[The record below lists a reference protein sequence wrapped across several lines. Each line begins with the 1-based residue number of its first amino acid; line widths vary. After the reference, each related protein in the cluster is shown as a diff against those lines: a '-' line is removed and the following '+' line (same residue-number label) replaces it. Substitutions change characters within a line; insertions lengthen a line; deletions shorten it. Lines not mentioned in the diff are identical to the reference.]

1 MTAERIGIGGGIFDP
16 VHYGHLLLFNE
27 CAEQLDL
34 SRVLLIPAYSA
45 VHKMQSAISDY
56 VYRRSMVEIVSEGN
70 ERFELCEIE
79 REFGGPSYT
88 IDTVRALKDRYSHA
102 EFFFLV
108 GLDNLEKM
116 ENWHKP
122 DDILDEV
129 NVVVGSRP
137 VESLSQSPLY
147 SGRVSFIEIPLLEI
161 SSTHIRERVRHG
173 RSIKYLVPEQI
184 ERYIRDHGLYR

>member
-1 MTAERIGIGGGIFDP
+1 MTVERIGIGGGIFDP

-34 SRVLLIPAYSA
+34 RKVLLIPAYSA
-45 VHKMQSAISDY
+45 VHKMQAAISGY
-56 VYRRSMVEIVSEGN
+56 VHRRSMVEIVCDGN

-88 IDTVRALKDRYSHA
+88 INTVRALKDRYSDA
-102 EFFFLV
+102 EFYFLV

-116 ENWHKP
+116 ENWHRP
-122 DDILDEV
+122 DEILDEV

-137 VESLSQSPLY
+137 VENLSHSSSY
-147 SGRVSFIEIPLLEI
+147 SGRVSFIDIPLLEI
-161 SSTHIRERVRHG
+161 SSTHIRERVKRG

-184 ERYIRDHGLYR
+184 ERYIHDHGLYT